1 MSNRGA
7 HDASDIELETVN
19 VRVSEGA
26 ATIEL
31 NRPQA
36 LNAWNAQFGADLLA
50 ALRRVAEDDDGARGP
65 DHRRRAAASPRART

>member
-1 MSNRGA
+1 MSEP
-7 HDASDIELETVN
+7 STQLQTVN
-19 VRVSEGA
+19 VHRADGA

-50 ALRRVAEDDDGARGP
+50 ALRERRRGRRGARGP
-65 DHRRRAAASPRART
+65 RSPAPGAASPRAPT